1 MTERAPAAD
10 ARLQQVLEHVNTTSD
25 IGAVAAE
32 TTPYN
37 TVTSATTLPGS
48 RLPSSA
54 ISSIKH
60 GESGSSEHAAVP
72 STAKVTTQGHVL
84 YRSAGIQT
92 LPPSNADGFRKIYDR
107 EPTHQELVSKIGSAA
122 LGRYKPGSSANPQD
136 VVLSAPF
143 STLNVS
149 DRRANYVTS
158 SFQTKDATQCKKDL
172 LKAKVKASLLVNK
185 QRDAALSAGYKV
197 WSETRDDYVVH
208 SEQLDTSV
216 QFDHEGN
223 ATNANVDGLSLPN
236 IYGEEIESRPTI
248 THPTQLS
255 NRRTPETDPGLDT
268 KAREHSFSAAS
279 SLTPPPTPPSLKLHD
294 AIANGGTPQ
303 RIRTVET
310 CIPSEKSDPPSIEN
324 YGYVQLV
331 PKQARKQ
338 DVDGDSGQEQKQ
350 QKRRSSD
357 VSKQDSTEG
366 QKERPAV
373 IESNEGTVMVFGGE
387 RFADEYI
394 VYDATMSNDT
404 NSDTSSRSPS
414 NISKKRKYVDQC
426 EPEVTARP
434 PKRFKSSATH
444 ADSSPARTDTK
455 TERFGQE
462 NNDSVARNDATITRI
477 ECAQRDEA
485 SGVAKRHRGRSISPS
500 RPGEGQH
507 HSEDD
512 RHSRNSRK
520 DREPRRRSRS
530 PTARHDEICYRSRSN
545 TRRQSES
552 PLKEGRRLHMTESQ
566 PRQTDPSHQ
575 LAKSAVTEQKITE
588 KQAQPS
594 SDLDETVLARKK
606 EDDKRMER
614 AKQITNEKVAKHRQQ
629 EEAEIQLAKQINDEK
644 LAKRR
649 QEEEAE
655 MQRAREAK
663 NQRKLETEEKK
674 RAQEEESRRREEEKD
689 RQRRRRRRG
698 DSQERSSSKRA
709 TVVEPPA
716 EPAAPVDR
724 YALAR
729 EVEARRRE
737 KMFAARSTGEVDSRA
752 HERSAATNKRG
763 SRLEVEPKKP
773 EKKVEDAKVSKP
785 KAKPRPS
792 RTARGEIER
801 YDPKKRFGRG
811 E

>member
-10 ARLQQVLEHVNTTSD
+10 ARLQQVLKHVNTTSD

-32 TTPYN
+32 TTPHD
-37 TVTSATTLPGS
+37 TFTSAATLPGS
-48 RLPSSA
+48 RLSSA
-54 ISSIKH
+54 ATSSIKH
-60 GESGSSEHAAVP
+60 GKSGSSGHKAVP
-72 STAKVTTQGHVL
+72 STAEVTTQGHVL

-122 LGRYKPGSSANPQD
+122 LGRYKPGPSAHD
-136 VVLSAPF
+136 VVQSAPF
-143 STLNVS
+143 PAPDVS
-149 DRRANYVTS
+149 NRRANYVTS
-158 SFQTKDATQCKKDL
+158 SFQTKDVAQCKKDL

-197 WSETRDDYVVH
+197 WSETRDDYIVH

-216 QFDHEGN
+216 QFDHQGN
-223 ATNANVDGLSLPN
+223 ATNANVEGLSLPN
-236 IYGEEIESRPTI
+236 IYGEEVEPRPTI
-248 THPTQLS
+248 AHPTQLS
-255 NRRTPETDPGLDT
+255 NRGTPETEAGVDA
-268 KAREHSFSAAS
+268 KSREHTFSAAS
-279 SLTPPPTPPSLKLHD
+279 SLTPPPTPPSLKQHD
-294 AIANGGTPQ
+294 ANANGSTPQ

-310 CIPSEKSDPPSIEN
+310 CIPSEKSDPPSIED

-331 PKQARKQ
+331 PKEAKKQ
-338 DVDGDSGQEQKQ
+338 DVDGDSGQEQMR
-350 QKRRSSD
+350 QKRKSSE
-357 VSKQDSTEG
+357 VSEEDPIEG
-366 QKERPAV
+366 QKQRTAV
-373 IESNEGTVMVFGGE
+373 IESNERTVMVFGGE

-394 VYDATMSNDT
+394 VYDATTSNT
-404 NSDTSSRSPS
+404 VNSDTSSRSPS
-414 NISKKRKYVDQC
+414 NISKKRKSADQC
-426 EPEVTARP
+426 EPEVITRP

-444 ADSSPARTDTK
+444 TDSSPIRTDTK
-455 TERFGQE
+455 TDRFVQDG
-462 NNDSVARNDATITRI
+462 SVARNDALTASVKS
-477 ECAQRDEA
+477 AQCNEA
-485 SGVAKRHRGRSISPS
+485 PGEAKRHRARSIPPN
-500 RPGEGQH
+500 RPREGQH

-512 RHSRNSRK
+512 RHSRNSRR

-530 PTARHDEICYRSRSN
+530 PASKHNDDRYRSRSS
-545 TRRQSES
+545 TRQPSES
-552 PLKEGRRLHMTESQ
+552 PYQEGRRLHMTESQ
-566 PRQTDPSHQ
+566 PRQTGPTHG
-575 LAKSAVTEQKITE
+575 LAKIDATEQKGTE
-588 KQAQPS
+588 NQAQRS
-594 SDLDETVLARKK
+594 SDLDETVLAREK
-606 EDDKRMER
+606 EDDRRMER
-614 AKQITNEKVAKHRQQ
+614 AKQITDEKREKHRQQ
-629 EEAEIQLAKQINDEK
+629 EEVEIQRAKQITDEK
-644 LAKRR
+644 VAKRR
-649 QEEEAE
+649 QQEEAE

-663 NQRKLETEEKK
+663 NERRSEIEEKK

-689 RQRRRRRRG
+689 RQRRRRHHG
-698 DSQERSSSKRA
+698 DSQDRSSSKRA

-773 EKKVEDAKVSKP
+773 EKKVEDDKVSKP

>member
-37 TVTSATTLPGS
+37 TFTSAATLPGS
-48 RLPSSA
+48 RLSSA
-54 ISSIKH
+54 ATSSIKH
-60 GESGSSEHAAVP
+60 GKPGSSEHEAVP
-72 STAKVTTQGHVL
+72 STAEVTTQGHVL

-122 LGRYKPGSSANPQD
+122 LGRYKLGPSAHD
-136 VVLSAPF
+136 VVQSAPF
-143 STLNVS
+143 PAPDVS
-149 DRRANYVTS
+149 NRRANYVTS
-158 SFQTKDATQCKKDL
+158 SFQTKDVAQCKKDL

-197 WSETRDDYVVH
+197 WSETRDDYIVH

-216 QFDHEGN
+216 QFDHQGN
-223 ATNANVDGLSLPN
+223 AANANVDGLSLPN
-236 IYGEEIESRPTI
+236 IYGEEIEPRPTI
-248 THPTQLS
+248 THPKQLLNS
-255 NRRTPETDPGLDT
+255 GTPETEAGADVE
-268 KAREHSFSAAS
+268 AREYTFSAAS
-279 SLTPPPTPPSLKLHD
+279 SLTPPPTPPSLKQHD
-294 AIANGGTPQ
+294 ANANESTPQ

-310 CIPSEKSDPPSIEN
+310 CIPSEKSDPPSIEH

-331 PKQARKQ
+331 QKEARKQ
-338 DVDGDSGQEQKQ
+338 DVDGDSGREQKQ
-350 QKRRSSD
+350 PKRRISD
-357 VSKQDSTEG
+357 VSDQDSKEV
-366 QKERPAV
+366 QKESSVV
-373 IESNEGTVMVFGGE
+373 IESNEETVMVFGGE

-394 VYDATMSNDT
+394 VYDATTSNTT

-414 NISKKRKYVDQC
+414 NISKKRKSVDQC
-426 EPEVTARP
+426 EPEVITRP

-444 ADSSPARTDTK
+444 TDPSPARTDTK
-455 TERFGQE
+455 TDRFVQDKGG
-462 NNDSVARNDATITRI
+462 SVAHNDASTANIKGP
-477 ECAQRDEA
+477 QRNEA
-485 SGVAKRHRGRSISPS
+485 PGEAERHRARSISPKQPRKS
-500 RPGEGQH
+500 QH

-512 RHSRNSRK
+512 RHLRNSRR

-530 PTARHDEICYRSRSN
+530 PASKHNDDRYRSRSS
-545 TRRQSES
+545 TRQLSES
-552 PLKEGRRLHMTESQ
+552 PYQEGRRLNMTESQ
-566 PRQTDPSHQ
+566 PRQTDPNHG
-575 LAKSAVTEQKITE
+575 LVKVDATEQKGTE
-588 KQAQPS
+588 KQAQRS

-606 EDDKRMER
+606 EDDRRMERAKQITDEKREKHRQQEEAEIQR
-614 AKQITNEKVAKHRQQ
+614 AKQITNEKVAKRRQQ
-629 EEAEIQLAKQINDEK
+629 EEAEIQ
-644 LAKRR
+644 
-649 QEEEAE
+649 
-655 MQRAREAK
+655 RAREAK
-663 NQRKLETEEKK
+663 NEQKLKIEEKK

-689 RQRRRRRRG
+689 RHRRRRPRG
-698 DSQERSSSKRA
+698 DSQDRSSSKRA

-716 EPAAPVDR
+716 KLAAPVDR

-737 KMFAARSTGEVDSRA
+737 KMFAARSSGEVDSRT

-773 EKKVEDAKVSKP
+773 EKKVEDDKVSKP